1 VLIESEQ
8 GFLIRPHLMNVYVVE
23 AGFGVFLDLR
33 EMPVRI
39 GSAKDSIRDPLFVE
53 KLYGLLKMLRQ

>member
-1 VLIESEQ
+1 
-8 GFLIRPHLMNVYVVE
+8 MNVYVVE